1 MLFTHTHP
9 HTLGISVITVA
20 CLQFKKSGV
29 IPPHTLYSLNLQQGV
44 INASH
49 TAIKMLLKLPDAF
62 LGSRA
67 KGQRHKGVHRELAAE
82 ARPGGL
88 QMSQVQQY

>member
-1 MLFTHTHP
+1 MFYTHTHI
-9 HTLGISVITVA
+9 LGISVITVA
-20 CLQFKKSGV
+20 CLQFKKSSV
-29 IPPHTLYSLNLQQGV
+29 IFFPHSSLNLQQGV

-88 QMSQVQQY
+88 QMSQVLQY